1 MVVEILALEVYVV
14 LSSRFFYYFFLF
26 FAAVIFWLFIFY
38 PYVIEVL
45 YNNKLYYNATLGDM
59 LFMERFFGTR
69 DPILFQSLKLILN
82 IIGVFLGALLILKID
97 KYAKKRRAKGKPSKL
112 KTLFFIISISI
123 TYVIIDRL
131 TKPIIERHYRYLP
144 SDIITALAAGFLIG
158 CFLSMAKISRKH
170 SNDFD
175 KSAIYYMY
183 YTNNSCKRKRRE
195 NMKNYQKN

>member
-26 FAAVIFWLFIFY
+26 FAAVIFWSFIFY

-45 YNNKLYYNATLGDM
+45 YNNELYYNATLGDM

-69 DPILFQSLKLILN
+69 DLILFQSLKLILN
-82 IIGVFLGALLILKID
+82 IIRVFLGALLILKID
-97 KYAKKRRAKGKPSKL
+97 KYAQKHRAKGKPSKL
-112 KTLFFIISISI
+112 KTLIFIISISI

-170 SNDFD
+170 SNDL
-175 KSAIYYMY
+175 
-183 YTNNSCKRKRRE
+183 
-195 NMKNYQKN
+195 